1 MAGANN
7 QKDAIPKKDECRFT
21 DWIYVFRIH
30 IALKFGEKKSISQ
43 YYVHFLNFTSEC
55 SRLCVSYTDDWLRT
69 KGSFGL
75 SEIK

>member
-30 IALKFGEKKSISQ
+30 IALKFGEKNQFLNTTSI
-43 YYVHFLNFTSEC
+43 LKNFTSEC
-55 SRLCVSYTDDWLRT
+55 SRLCVFYTDDWLRT